1 MDAPSFFMIKHPQK
15 NVVSE
20 NMTQR
25 LSFIAILQ
33 ILFRNLLN
41 SHSLSYAYLLRHD
54 ARTAPLTNIIY
65 LVRFIFK
72 AIPKS
77 FVTVG

>member
-1 MDAPSFFMIKHPQK
+1 MDAPSFFMVNPKK

-25 LSFIAILQ
+25 LSFKAILQ

-54 ARTAPLTNIIY
+54 ARTAPLTNINY
-65 LVRFIFK
+65 LVKLIFK